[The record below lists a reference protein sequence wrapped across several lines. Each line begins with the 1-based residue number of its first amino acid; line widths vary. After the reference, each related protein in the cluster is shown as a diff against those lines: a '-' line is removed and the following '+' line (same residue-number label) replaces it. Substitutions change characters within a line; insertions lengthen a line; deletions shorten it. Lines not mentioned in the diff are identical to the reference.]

1 MASLQVESILDK
13 RIGNTEY
20 LVKWKGHDEK
30 TWEPI
35 QQLATAQSAI
45 DEFENSSTESG
56 SDSGSAEEDTVVI
69 NPGEVFELE
78 TILDKRVAGVEY
90 LVKWKGYNNPKH
102 NTWEYAYSKNLRTEA
117 AKKLIDHYEQDNSRD
132 ELLLEEVVDSS
143 QVSVV
148 AERAEELHDKSYGEK
163 TISEIQHLKLRLAE
177 REQQLKHRD
186 NKIAEIEQ
194 QLKHAQ
200 FDVKEKDAKKP

>member
-1 MASLQVESILDK
+1 MSSFHRAAGSWQAVRWK
-13 RIGNTEY
+13 TFWTRVGNTEY
-20 LVKWKGHDEK
+20 LVKWKGHDEQ

-56 SDSGSAEEDTVVI
+56 SESGSAEDMEEDTVVI

-102 NTWEYAYSKNLRTEA
+102 NTWEYADSKNLKTKA

-132 ELLLEEVVDSS
+132 ELSLEEVVDSS

-148 AERAEELHDKSYGEK
+148 SERAEELHDKSYGEK
-163 TISEIQHLKLRLAE
+163 TISEIQHLKLRLRQVE
-177 REQQLKHRD
+177 D
-186 NKIAEIEQ
+186 
-194 QLKHAQ
+194 
-200 FDVKEKDAKKP
+200 